1 MISFSFSTTTKSR
14 TFSDNSAS
22 VRGSSVPSGEYSPMS
37 LWICSTSGRM
47 ALRVSMECLLERA
60 NALFEIFK
68 SRSHLCGSG
77 TAWNIMTTKDSFQRD
92 RGIKI
97 AVKRRIELLQILQTQ
112 ISQLTATI
120 EAEAHGLAAAL
131 VGCAEG
137 NALRCKICCS
147 GHSIHKATLGSS
159 AHASEVEVAVAQEA
173 DRSLYALQRCIGRIE
188 HRLLRLLQIFVVGK
202 RQASYGHQQ

>member
-22 VRGSSVPSGEYSPMS
+22 VRGSRVPSGEYSPMS
-37 LWICSTSGRM
+37 LWIRSTSGRI

-77 TAWNIMTTKDSFQRD
+77 AAWNIMTTKDSFQRD

-97 AVKRRIELLQILQTQ
+97 AVKRWIELLQILQTQ
-112 ISQLTATI
+112 VGQLTATI
-120 EAEAHGLAAAL
+120 KTRAYSLAYTL
-131 VGCAEG
+131 VRSTKWNSLCCEVGCSSH
-137 NALRCKICCS
+137 CV
-147 GHSIHKATLGSS
+147 HKA
-159 AHASEVEVAVAQEA
+159 
-173 DRSLYALQRCIGRIE
+173 
-188 HRLLRLLQIFVVGK
+188 
-202 RQASYGHQQ
+202 